1 MYGFITHGCLKTID
15 TIIQYKLSYTHDY
28 GIFRA
33 LRTVKSDA
41 PSKKSYLGA
50 FLLTLNTPM
59 LPSGRFEVVN
69 YGSSFLKPN
78 TVDKTIF
85 FRQTKSFI
93 RKKIRAVFETFL
105 IYGKGVSKTVH
116 YYYFKQLSSM
126 QKFVKLVFLAN
137 VCWRLV
143 FTDASG
149 LERSQMLPHIRDG
162 SIVSFY
168 KRETIN
174 FPGVEAKF
182 TTYLIFLR

>member
-1 MYGFITHGCLKTID
+1 
-15 TIIQYKLSYTHDY
+15 
-28 GIFRA
+28 
-33 LRTVKSDA
+33 
-41 PSKKSYLGA
+41 
-50 FLLTLNTPM
+50 
-59 LPSGRFEVVN
+59 
-69 YGSSFLKPN
+69 
-78 TVDKTIF
+78 
-85 FRQTKSFI
+85 
-93 RKKIRAVFETFL
+93 
-105 IYGKGVSKTVH
+105 
-116 YYYFKQLSSM
+116 M

-182 TTYLIFLR
+182 TIYLIFLR